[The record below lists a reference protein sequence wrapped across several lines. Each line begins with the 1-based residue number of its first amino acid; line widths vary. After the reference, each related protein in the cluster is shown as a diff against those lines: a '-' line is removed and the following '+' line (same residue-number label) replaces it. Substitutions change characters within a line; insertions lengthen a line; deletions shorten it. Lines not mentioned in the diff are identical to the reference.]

1 MHYRKQIRYFLK
13 PKLRSPMK
21 GTGTLEE
28 QLVQR
33 NLKIFIWKKK
43 IWNGSSKTAAVEPQ
57 AAYWAFVSGFK
68 HKANAQLGPFL
79 TSANILEN
87 WIKLLIRNYSDPY

>member
-1 MHYRKQIRYFLK
+1 
-13 PKLRSPMK
+13 MK

-87 WIKLLIRNYSDPY
+87 